1 MAKKK
6 LTLSVDEDAI
16 RSARRYSKQHGT
28 SISELVTRYLGS
40 LESEKRPATR
50 IVSKLRGILP
60 SDVSIGDYK
69 RHVAE
74 KYGK

>member
-1 MAKKK
+1 MPRKK

-16 RSARRYSKQHGT
+16 ETAKQYSKRHGT

-40 LESEKRPATR
+40 LEDEGRSATH

-60 SDVSIGDYK
+60 PDVSVDEYK
-69 RHVAE
+69 QHIVD
-74 KYGK
+74 KYAK